1 MKKTEVFDRDQKLS
15 KFFFDTTPVMSTY
28 LVAFVVGDYD
38 YVEGKDEN
46 GIHVRIYTP
55 VGKSEMGRFSLDVGF
70 LGFIIFLW
78 NLIHA

>member
-1 MKKTEVFDRDQKLS
+1 
-15 KFFFDTTPVMSTY
+15 MSTY

-46 GIHVRIYTP
+46 GIQVRIYTP

-70 LGFIIFLW
+70 LGFINFDFCRI
-78 NLIHA
+78 